1 MKKKQDEIDLLEILI
16 EEYDN
21 RIKKESYRIIKII
34 NSSLNQVTLAK
45 K

>member
-1 MKKKQDEIDLLEILI
+1 MNPVELFF

-21 RIKKESYRIIKII
+21 RIKNESCRIIKII